1 MWLSGTLYPM
11 TLEGL
16 LSCYAAAIP
25 FFRNTLLGNL
35 GYVAVLFGSFAL
47 AERYVP
53 ALKKEEQVATA

>member
-1 MWLSGTLYPM
+1 M